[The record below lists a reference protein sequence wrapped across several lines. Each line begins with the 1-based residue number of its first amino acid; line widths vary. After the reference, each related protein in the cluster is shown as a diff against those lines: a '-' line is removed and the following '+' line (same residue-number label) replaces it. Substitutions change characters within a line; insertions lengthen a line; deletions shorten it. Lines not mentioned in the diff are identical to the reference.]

1 MADIEKF
8 ADDLGGGGTDPNSPP
23 CVISAGKLDR
33 NFQRCSPVKMDGDQA
48 PYKVDVSDG
57 GWKLLPTV
65 TFDVC
70 ENGTP
75 VQYRLIAERV

>member
-1 MADIEKF
+1 MADLEKF
-8 ADDLGGGGTDPNSPP
+8 TDDLNGGKDPNKPP
-23 CVISAGKLDR
+23 SVISAGKLDR
-33 NFQRCSPVKMDGDQA
+33 NFQRCSPMRIDGNNA

-75 VQYRLIAERV
+75 VQYRLVAEKV

>member
-8 ADDLGGGGTDPNSPP
+8 ADDLAKGGDDPNSGS

-33 NFQRCSPVKMDGDQA
+33 NFQRCSPVKIEGNNA
-48 PYKVDVSDG
+48 AYRVDVSDG

-70 ENGTP
+70 ENGKA
-75 VQYRLIAERV
+75 VQYRLIAEKV

>member
-8 ADDLGGGGTDPNSPP
+8 SDDLGQAFA
-23 CVISAGKLDR
+23 VVSAGKLDR

>member
-1 MADIEKF
+1 MADLEKF
-8 ADDLGGGGTDPNSPP
+8 KDDLGGGSDPNKPP
-23 CVISAGKLDR
+23 SVISAGKLDR
-33 NFQRCSPVKMDGDQA
+33 NFQRCSPMRIDGNNA

-70 ENGTP
+70 ENGVP
-75 VQYRLIAERV
+75 VQYRLVAERV

>member
-8 ADDLGGGGTDPNSPP
+8 SDDLGQAFAVVST
-23 CVISAGKLDR
+23 GKLDR